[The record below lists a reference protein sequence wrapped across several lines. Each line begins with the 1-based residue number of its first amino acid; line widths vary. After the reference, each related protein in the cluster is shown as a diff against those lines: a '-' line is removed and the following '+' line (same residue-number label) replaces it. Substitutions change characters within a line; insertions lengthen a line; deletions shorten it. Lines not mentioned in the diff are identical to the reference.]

1 MCLCVVSEL
10 QASPAPLPSD
20 HLLRSGA
27 VIFPGKSCGHPLT
40 HSLLC
45 VARSDDSVSTGVF
58 DQHGC
63 PLVVF
68 PAEAQGK
75 LSEEL
80 STEEVSHFIHYCLR
94 LHKYDTLLSLRLNVW
109 SQKTQVLRNL
119 QAALFQVLVHAA
131 ELPKGQKACK

>member
-1 MCLCVVSEL
+1 MALCVVSEL

-20 HLLRSGA
+20 QLLCSGA
-27 VIFPGKSCGHPLT
+27 VIFPGKSCGQSRSLT
-40 HSLLC
+40 RCC
-45 VARSDDSVSTGVF
+45 VARSDDALSTGAF

-80 STEEVSHFIHYCLR
+80 STEEVSRFIHYCLR
-94 LHKYDTLLSLRLNVW
+94 LHKYDTLHTLLSA
-109 SQKTQVLRNL
+109 
-119 QAALFQVLVHAA
+119 QA
-131 ELPKGQKACK
+131 